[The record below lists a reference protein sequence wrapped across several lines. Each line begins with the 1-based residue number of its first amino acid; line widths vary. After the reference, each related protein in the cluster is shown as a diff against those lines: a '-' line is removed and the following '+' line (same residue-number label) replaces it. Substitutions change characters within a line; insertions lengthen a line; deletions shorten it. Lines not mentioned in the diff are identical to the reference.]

1 MHIYYFSCAKAKN
14 NVLSSVFLCLVLD
27 WKGNGVLGKDK
38 ASTPT
43 LTVSFTLYRYSEK
56 LSIGMFLTHISFTNG
71 GESIKGSQ
79 RSPFLAINAKEGESI
94 KPKAKG
100 THHYIFKN

>member
-1 MHIYYFSCAKAKN
+1 
-14 NVLSSVFLCLVLD
+14 
-27 WKGNGVLGKDK
+27 
-38 ASTPT
+38 
-43 LTVSFTLYRYSEK
+43 
-56 LSIGMFLTHISFTNG
+56 MFLTHISFTNG